1 MRALTLAL
9 LVVVG
14 LFAGCGDSGTSSSD
28 SSSGSGTSSP
38 QAPEALVR
46 GQIEAL
52 FQAVSQDD
60 VKAVVPFLARRG
72 DGEDRRYVAMTGTD
86 REMQDV
92 QRVRSRVAQN
102 NNYFYPQTANEAA
115 KDVIKVEAELITQAD
130 GPFADVDAL
139 IERVTQQFQTDTTVT
154 RLPMGPGITF
164 RRATQEQ
171 MAAVVTKPIDDSPT
185 QPTSVPK
192 EDDHALD
199 DTVSTRDDNSNS
211 QQDAEN

>member
-92 QRVRSRVAQN
+92 QRVRSRVGKHL
-102 NNYFYPQTANEAA
+102 AA
-115 KDVIKVEAELITQAD
+115 STPHFDRFETREKRGESWLAWHLVFGEGESSAKALYAFV
-130 GPFADVDAL
+130 DVDGTWL
-139 IERVTQQFQTDTTVT
+139 LGD
-154 RLPMGPGITF
+154 
-164 RRATQEQ
+164 
-171 MAAVVTKPIDDSPT
+171 ID
-185 QPTSVPK
+185 
-192 EDDHALD
+192 
-199 DTVSTRDDNSNS
+199 
-211 QQDAEN
+211 